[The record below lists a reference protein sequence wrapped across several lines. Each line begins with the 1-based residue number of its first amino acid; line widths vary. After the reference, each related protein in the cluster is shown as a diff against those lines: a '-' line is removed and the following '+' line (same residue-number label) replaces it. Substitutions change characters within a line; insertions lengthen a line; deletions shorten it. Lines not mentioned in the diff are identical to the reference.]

1 MLIVTRFIVDNAWK
15 IALLLFALGGA
26 WTSQVSALSSKA
38 DKSTID
44 SIFVEL
50 RAQRAENQRNFKT
63 VKTLLCRR
71 DSSDSWCAKEQN

>member
-1 MLIVTRFIVDNAWK
+1 MTVFKNFLAQNLWK

-26 WTSQVSALSSKA
+26 WTQQVSALANKA

-50 RAQRAENQRNFKT
+50 RAQREENSRNFKT
-63 VKTLLCRR
+63 VRTLLCRR
-71 DSSDSWCAKEQN
+71 DSTDSWCD